1 MTSRQQVRL
10 KLSFLVLI
18 SLSIMLAACQSNPPL
33 LTPISPEETKAKAD
47 ATQIA
52 TLLADH
58 ATPTPIPS
66 ATPWPVATNTPQPEP
81 RENLLGITNP
91 LTGLKIKDP
100 DLLRQ
105 RPLLVK
111 IVNWPE
117 SFRPAEG
124 LNKADMVFEYYH
136 GAQINHLIALYYG
149 DDHPH
154 VGPLGDGSVVDARLT
169 EHQQGVLVVGTVDET
184 VENVLDNFLVDRF
197 AQRGFIPCP
206 GICTDTVAQGGK
218 TWVDTAAVREALS
231 DSVAANKTPDLFGLT
246 FSETPPDSNL
256 TAQRF
261 SYLYADFSVM
271 DWRFNTVSGKYELWQ
286 DELVSEGRYKLSESK
301 DRDTDE
307 PIAFDNI
314 VFLFTKY
321 VNYRDLFYDIN
332 FDDGNTQQRGIL
344 LRDGK
349 LYHINWSTS
358 AYDQPFLFYNL
369 NGEAFELKPGRTWIT
384 LSSNDSK
391 IEQVDEDEWDM
402 HFIIK

>member
-1 MTSRQQVRL
+1 MNSCQIRKAKTLLLLIAIISIA
-10 KLSFLVLI
+10 LS
-18 SLSIMLAACQSNPPL
+18 ACQSKPPL

-111 IVNWPE
+111 IVNWPQ

-136 GAQINHLIALYYG
+136 GAQVNNLIALYYG
-149 DDHPH
+149 NDHPH

-169 EHQQGVLVVGTVDET
+169 EHQQGVLVVGTVYEL
-184 VENVLDNFLVDRF
+184 VESVLDNYLVDRF
-197 AQRGFIPCP
+197 ARRGFIPCP

-218 TWVDTAAVREALS
+218 TWVDTAAVRTALS
-231 DSVAANKTPDLFGLT
+231 SSDEANKTPELFGLK
-246 FSETPPDSNL
+246 FAEIPPDSNQ

-271 DWRFNTVSGKYELWQ
+271 DWRFNTESGKYELWQ
-286 DELVSEGRYKLSESK
+286 DELVTEGRYKLSKAE
-301 DRDTDE
+301 DRATGE
-307 PIAFDNI
+307 PIAFENI
-314 VFLFTKY
+314 VFLFTNY
-321 VNYRDLFYDIN
+321 VNYRNLFYDIN

-358 AYDQPFLFYNL
+358 AYDQPFLFFNL
-369 NGEAFELKPGRTWIT
+369 NGEAFKLKPGRTWIT
-384 LSSNDSK
+384 LSTNDSK

>member
-1 MTSRQQVRL
+1 MNSCQIRKAKTLLLLIAIISIA
-10 KLSFLVLI
+10 LS
-18 SLSIMLAACQSNPPL
+18 ACQSKPPL

-81 RENLLGITNP
+81 RENQLGSTNP
-91 LTGLKIKDP
+91 LTGLKVKNP
-100 DLLRQ
+100 ALLRQ
-105 RPLLVK
+105 RPLFVK
-111 IVNWPE
+111 IVNWPQ

-136 GAQINHLIALYYG
+136 GAQVNNLIALYYG
-149 DDHPH
+149 NDHPH

-169 EHQQGVLVVGTVDET
+169 EHQQGVLVVGTVYEL
-184 VENVLDNFLVDRF
+184 VESVLDNYLVNRF
-197 AQRGFIPCP
+197 ARRGFIPCP

-218 TWVDTAAVREALS
+218 TWVDTAAVRTALS
-231 DSVAANKTPDLFGLT
+231 SSDEANKTPELFGLK
-246 FSETPPDSNL
+246 FAEIPPDSNQ

-271 DWRFNTVSGKYELWQ
+271 DWRFNPESGKYELWQ
-286 DELVSEGRYKLSESK
+286 DELVSEGRYKLSKAE
-301 DRDTDE
+301 DRAKGE
-307 PIAFDNI
+307 PIAFENI
-314 VFLFTKY
+314 VFLFTNY
-321 VNYRDLFYDIN
+321 VNYRNLFYDIN

-358 AYDQPFLFYNL
+358 AYDQPFLFFNL
-369 NGEAFELKPGRTWIT
+369 NGEAFELKPGRTWVT
-384 LSSNDSK
+384 LSTNDSK

-402 HFIIK
+402 HFIVK

>member
-1 MTSRQQVRL
+1 MNSCQIRKAKTLLLLIAIISIA
-10 KLSFLVLI
+10 LS
-18 SLSIMLAACQSNPPL
+18 ACQSKPPL

-111 IVNWPE
+111 IVNWPQ

-136 GAQINHLIALYYG
+136 GAQVNNLIALYYG
-149 DDHPH
+149 NDHPH

-169 EHQQGVLVVGTVDET
+169 EHQQGVLVVGTVYEL
-184 VENVLDNFLVDRF
+184 VESVLDNYLVDRF
-197 AQRGFIPCP
+197 ARRGFIPCP

-218 TWVDTAAVREALS
+218 TWVDTAAVRTALS
-231 DSVAANKTPDLFGLT
+231 SSDEANKTPELFGLQ
-246 FSETPPDSNL
+246 FAEIPPDSNQ

-271 DWRFNTVSGKYELWQ
+271 DWRFNPESGKYELWQ
-286 DELVSEGRYKLSESK
+286 DELVTEGRYKLSKAE
-301 DRDTDE
+301 DRATGE
-307 PIAFDNI
+307 PIAFENI
-314 VFLFTKY
+314 VFLFTNY
-321 VNYRDLFYDIN
+321 VNYRNLFYDIN

-358 AYDQPFLFYNL
+358 AYDQPFLFFNL
-369 NGEAFELKPGRTWIT
+369 NGEAFELKPGRTWVT
-384 LSSNDSK
+384 LSTNDSK

-402 HFIIK
+402 HFIVK